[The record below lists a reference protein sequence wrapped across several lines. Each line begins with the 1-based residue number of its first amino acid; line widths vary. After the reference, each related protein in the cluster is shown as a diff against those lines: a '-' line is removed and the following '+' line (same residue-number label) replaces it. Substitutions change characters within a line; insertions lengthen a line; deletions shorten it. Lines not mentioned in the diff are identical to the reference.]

1 MVFFRIEAG
10 NTMCESPTTK
20 ETHKFLLS
28 DFTTATIAKTKTLV
42 SAVKMTIENAFLR
55 TCCAE
60 PVVV

>member
-1 MVFFRIEAG
+1 
-10 NTMCESPTTK
+10 MCESPTTK